1 MTEQSYFLTALLL
14 ALTAVSAWMSSPAF
28 AAVVA
33 R

>member
-1 MTEQSYFLTALLL
+1 MTEQSYFVTVLVLT
-14 ALTAVSAWMSSPAF
+14 LTAVSAWLSSPAF